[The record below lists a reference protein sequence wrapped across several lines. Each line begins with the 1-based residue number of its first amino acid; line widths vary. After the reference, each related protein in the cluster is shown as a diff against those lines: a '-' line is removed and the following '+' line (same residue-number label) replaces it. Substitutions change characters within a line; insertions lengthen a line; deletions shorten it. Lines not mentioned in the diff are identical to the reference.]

1 MESSKKYL
9 TGNLEKNSIYMIV
22 LRKLAKPAVREASYG
37 EPFAICK
44 EICESEQKEVFDIR

>member
-44 EICESEQKEVFDIR
+44 EICESEQKEVFDI